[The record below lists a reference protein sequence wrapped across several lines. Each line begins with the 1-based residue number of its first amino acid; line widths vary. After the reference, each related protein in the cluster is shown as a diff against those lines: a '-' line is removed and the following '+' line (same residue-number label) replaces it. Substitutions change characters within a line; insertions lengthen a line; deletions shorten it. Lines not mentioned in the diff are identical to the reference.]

1 VSEVKAVHALVDGK
15 VQGVTYRQATRSTA
29 RGLGLVGWVRNLP
42 DGRVEVWAQGDDESL
57 GRLVDWLWA
66 GPPGAGV
73 TGVESDAVAVDQ
85 TLNDF
90 FIRQ

>member
-1 VSEVKAVHALVDGK
+1 VKAVHALVSGR

-42 DGRVEVWAQGDDESL
+42 DGRVEVWGQGEDESVA
-57 GRLVDWLWA
+57 RLIDWLWA

-73 TGVESDAVAVDQ
+73 AGVESDVVAIDQ
-85 TLNDF
+85 SLYDF